1 MLPKVDEARARGVDV
16 TYDLYCYL
24 AGSSI
29 LAMQALPPSVQEGG
43 ITVTL
48 ARLSDTQVRSELREW
63 FKAPRVPL
71 ELIRL
76 SYVQAEEYRKYEG
89 CLLPDAIRAAGQ
101 DATDFVC
108 DLLVASGMAAGC
120 IAAHRQ
126 RGEEDVQALMRP
138 PAMMAGSDGIFTGSR
153 PHPRGCGC
161 FARYLGHYVRE
172 ARTWTL
178 EEAVQRLSAHAA
190 RRFGLKDRGLLR
202 EGMAADVV
210 VFDAEQI
217 ADRATYEDGR
227 QLATG
232 VEHVIVNGQL
242 VLHHGARTPA
252 LPGRAL
258 RR

>member
-1 MLPKVDEARARGVDV
+1 GVYVTHMRRSDPAGGLDSMEEVFRIGREAGVPVHISLFTSQAALVLPKVDEARARGVDV

-89 CLLPDAIRAAGQ
+89 CLLPDAIRASGQ

-120 IAAHRQ
+120 IAGHRH
-126 RGEEDVQALMRP
+126 RGEEDVQALMRHA
-138 PAMMAGSDGIFTGSR
+138 AMMAGSDGIFSGSR
-153 PHPRGCGC
+153 PHPRG
-161 FARYLGHYVRE
+161 
-172 ARTWTL
+172 
-178 EEAVQRLSAHAA
+178 
-190 RRFGLKDRGLLR
+190 
-202 EGMAADVV
+202 
-210 VFDAEQI
+210 
-217 ADRATYEDGR
+217 
-227 QLATG
+227 
-232 VEHVIVNGQL
+232 
-242 VLHHGARTPA
+242 
-252 LPGRAL
+252 
-258 RR
+258 